1 MVWYLKF
8 NGFFH
13 PLHSKNF
20 FTYRNYHSQGLR
32 QWAGIARGYWK
43 IPERLA
49 NSQPLMSGG
58 KADRGGGISQ
68 PKRNFPIPPSNA
80 CAIEKNKWGTVVC
93 VRESTKH
100 ILCSKWGHFDRAKAI
115 LKILLASWTFYTI
128 EKGFRSFFAENL
140 RSVGQRTAKLL
151 AIKLYK
157 WFDPGPSRTRRRRL
171 HTLRP

>member
-1 MVWYLKF
+1 MLWYLKF

-32 QWAGIARGYWK
+32 QCAGIARGYWK

-80 CAIEKNKWGTVVC
+80 CAIDIVTLRRINEVQWCALENQQ
-93 VRESTKH
+93 S
-100 ILCSKWGHFDRAKAI
+100 
-115 LKILLASWTFYTI
+115 TFYVVKEVT
-128 EKGFRSFFAENL
+128 L
-140 RSVGQRTAKLL
+140 TGQN
-151 AIKLYK
+151 
-157 WFDPGPSRTRRRRL
+157 PSL
-171 HTLRP
+171 KFC

>member
-1 MVWYLKF
+1 MQSLIVLHHSWVQQDMVTKKSLGSMITLIESHGVVFEIQWI
-8 NGFFH
+8 FH

-80 CAIEKNKWGTVVC
+80 CAIDIV
-93 VRESTKH
+93 
-100 ILCSKWGHFDRAKAI
+100 
-115 LKILLASWTFYTI
+115 
-128 EKGFRSFFAENL
+128 
-140 RSVGQRTAKLL
+140 
-151 AIKLYK
+151 
-157 WFDPGPSRTRRRRL
+157 
-171 HTLRP
+171 TLRRINEVQWCALENQQSTF